1 MLLCYEEPVIEPDPI
16 GDYVP
21 TLDEI
26 IRKALVNEK
35 SIFCEH
41 KSVRGFIK
49 LTVPEVVYSY
59 DLLLFRMVT

>member
-35 SIFCEH
+35 SIFL
-41 KSVRGFIK
+41 RA
-49 LTVPEVVYSY
+49 
-59 DLLLFRMVT
+59 